1 MDRARRHVCA
11 FGSVNAMQHHI
22 FPSMYQRPIPDM
34 TFRGLC
40 SRADEM
46 VTIDDMATH
55 FGTEDYR
62 EIIVFLRHE
71 QDDLGEDYGYRL
83 VAKEVIGVALCDVDD
98 PYAMPEIL
106 DRDQAAELLGQGFV
120 DNMESME

>member
-1 MDRARRHVCA
+1 MEHHV
-11 FGSVNAMQHHI
+11 
-22 FPSMYQRPIPDM
+22 FPSMYQRPSPDM

-62 EIIVFLRHE
+62 EVAVFLRHE

>member
-1 MDRARRHVCA
+1 MEHYV
-11 FGSVNAMQHHI
+11 
-22 FPSMYQRPIPDM
+22 FPSMYQRPSPDM

-62 EIIVFLRHE
+62 EVAVFLRHE

-106 DRDQAAELLGQGFV
+106 DRDQAAELLGHGFV